1 MPLSTSDE
9 INRVADEL
17 VAVIREG
24 YGNVSKK
31 LRPVHARGQ
40 LVKGTFVPSDGAKYL
55 SKAPIFKTASTP
67 LLARFSCDTGYHDIP
82 DTDVDANPRGLAVRF
97 MLSEDG
103 HTHYDMI
110 TNTAIGF
117 PVNRGEGFRDM
128 FKFKLGQI
136 TWEQLTTD
144 WPFIPWYTRN
154 RKPIWPFSFAT
165 ELWHGIHAFSLDSE
179 DGKKTYFR
187 TRLVRADSDL
197 SVSCDHSD
205 TLSGTSAGCHEDGRG
220 GGEGAEGHIPV

>member
-1 MPLSTSDE
+1 MPLSKDE
-9 INRVADEL
+9 QINKVADEL
-17 VAVIREG
+17 VDVIREG
-24 YGNVSKK
+24 YGKVSTK

-55 SKAPIFKTASTP
+55 SKAPIFKAASVP
-67 LLARFSCDTGYHDIP
+67 LLARFSCDTGYKDIP
-82 DTDVDANPRGLAVRF
+82 DTDVDANPRGLAIRF

-128 FKFKLGQI
+128 FKFKLEQI
-136 TWEQLTTD
+136 TWEKLTTD

-154 RKPIWPFSFAT
+154 RKPLWPFSFAT
-165 ELWHGIHAFSLDSE
+165 EQWHGIHCYSLDSE
-179 DGKKTYFR
+179 DGKRTWFR
-187 TRLVRADSDL
+187 TRLVSYMSRRPALESSADSP
-197 SVSCDHSD
+197 CRFPRK
-205 TLSGTSAGCHEDGRG
+205 E
-220 GGEGAEGHIPV
+220 